1 MASNAPASLDGR
13 LPGSF
18 RDPAGFVFERDGTFF
33 RQVNRSYAATFDTL
47 MKSGLY
53 AELAAQ
59 GLLIPHESADLGLAP
74 EAEAA
79 AVIRPAQLQFVSYPF
94 EWSFSQLKA
103 SAITTLRVQRQA
115 LAYGLSLKDASAYNI
130 QLHDGQPKLIDTLS
144 FEPYE
149 PGLPWVGYRQ
159 FCQHFLAPLALM
171 ACRDVRLGRLLQSH
185 LDGLPLDLAAR
196 LLPWRTRL
204 RPGLLMHLHLHS
216 RAQARHADSDR
227 TRASLKGRMS
237 QRRLEALLESLES
250 TVRRLSWN
258 PGSTPWA
265 SYGDQSSYSDEGLA
279 DKQRLVAEYIAQTEV
294 DSVWDLGGNVGIFS
308 RIAGAND
315 VPVVSIDSD
324 PGAVD
329 LNYRRMVDRDERNL
343 YPIVADLTSPSPA
356 LGWDN
361 REVRSLTAR
370 GPAGLV
376 MALALVH
383 HLAIGNN
390 TRFERLARFFAS
402 LGPRLLIEFVP
413 PDDPMVVRLLA
424 MRNHRFPWYTEQE
437 FEAAFGRCYQIQRSD
452 RIQDSRRRLYLMVRR
467 GTCGNG
473 AIPRMEQRG
482 RSIRDVNTD
491 GR

>member
-1 MASNAPASLDGR
+1 MTTDAEAR

-18 RDPAGFVFERDGTFF
+18 RDPAGFMFQRDGTFF
-33 RQVNRSYAATFDTL
+33 RQVNRSYAATFDIL
-47 MKSGLY
+47 VNSGLY
-53 AELAAQ
+53 AKLVKQDLLIAHETADLSLAAE
-59 GLLIPHESADLGLAP
+59 PN
-74 EAEAA
+74 AA
-79 AVIRPAQLQFVSYPF
+79 AVIRPEQLGFVSYPF
-94 EWSFSQLKA
+94 EWSFSQLRA
-103 SAITTLRVQRQA
+103 SALTTLKVQRQA
-115 LAYGLSLKDASAYNI
+115 LDHGLSLKDASAYNI
-130 QLHDGQPKLIDTLS
+130 QLHNGRPTLIDTLS

-171 ACRDVRLGRLLQSH
+171 AYRDIRLGSLLQSH
-185 LDGLPLDLAAR
+185 LDGLPLDMAAR

-258 PGSTPWA
+258 PAGTPWS
-265 SYGDQSSYSDEGLA
+265 SYGDQSSYSDTALE
-279 DKQRLVAEYIAQTEV
+279 DKKRLVAEYTAQVAAE
-294 DSVWDLGGNVGIFS
+294 SVWDLGGNVGIFS
-308 RIAGAND
+308 RIAAAND

-329 LNYRRMVDRDERNL
+329 LTYRRMVEGGERNL
-343 YPIVADLTSPSPA
+343 FPIVADLTSPSPA

-361 REVRSLTAR
+361 REVRSLTQR

-376 MALALVH
+376 MALALIH
-383 HLAIGNN
+383 HLAISNN

-402 LGPRLLIEFVP
+402 LGSELLIEFVP
-413 PDDPMVVRLLA
+413 PDDPMVRRLLA
-424 MRNHRFPWYTEQE
+424 MRNHTFPWYAQSE
-437 FEAAFGRCYQIQRSD
+437 FEAAFNQFFRIQRTD
-452 RIQDSRRRLYLMVRR
+452 RITDSQRRLYLMSARH
-467 GTCGNG
+467 
-473 AIPRMEQRG
+473 A
-482 RSIRDVNTD
+482 
-491 GR
+491 

>member
-1 MASNAPASLDGR
+1 MTGDTSAR

-18 RDPAGFVFERDGTFF
+18 RDPAGFMFQRDGTFF
-33 RQVNRSYAATFDTL
+33 RQVNRSYGETLAAL

-53 AELAAQ
+53 AKLVEQ
-59 GLLIPHESADLGLAP
+59 GLLIPHETADLDLAP
-74 EAEAA
+74 EPNAA
-79 AVIRPAQLQFVSYPF
+79 AVIRPEQLGFVSYPF
-94 EWSFSQLKA
+94 EWSFSQLRA
-103 SAITTLRVQRQA
+103 SALTTLQVQRQA
-115 LAYGLSLKDASAYNI
+115 LNHGLSLKDASAYNI
-130 QLHDGQPKLIDTLS
+130 QLHNGRPTLIDTLS

-149 PGLPWVGYRQ
+149 SGLPWVGYRQ

-171 ACRDVRLGRLLQSH
+171 AYRDVRLGTMLQSH

-216 RAQARHADSDR
+216 RAQVRHADSEH

-265 SYGDQSSYSDEGLA
+265 SYGDQSSYSDAGQC
-279 DKQRLVAEYIAQTEV
+279 DKQQLVAEYLTQVDA

-308 RIAGAND
+308 RIAATND
-315 VPVVSIDSD
+315 VPAVSIDSD
-324 PGAVD
+324 PGAID
-329 LNYRRMVDRDERNL
+329 LNYRRMVEGGERNL

-361 REVRSLTAR
+361 REVRSLTQR

-376 MALALVH
+376 MALALIH
-383 HLAIGNN
+383 HLAISNN

-402 LGPRLLIEFVP
+402 LGPELLIEFVP
-413 PDDPMVVRLLA
+413 PEDPMVRRLLA
-424 MRNHRFPWYTEQE
+424 MRNHTFPWYAQSE
-437 FEAAFGRCYQIQRSD
+437 FEAAFNQFFRIQRTD
-452 RIQDSRRRLYLMVRR
+452 PITDSQRRLYLMTARH
-467 GTCGNG
+467 
-473 AIPRMEQRG
+473 A
-482 RSIRDVNTD
+482 
-491 GR
+491 

>member
-1 MASNAPASLDGR
+1 MTGDASAR

-18 RDPAGFVFERDGTFF
+18 RDPAGFVFQRDGTFF

-47 MKSGLY
+47 MNSGLY
-53 AELAAQ
+53 AKLVKQ
-59 GLLIPHESADLGLAP
+59 GLLIAHETADLDLAP
-74 EAEAA
+74 EPNAA
-79 AVIRPAQLQFVSYPF
+79 AVIRPEQVGFVSYPF
-94 EWSFSQLKA
+94 EWSFSQLRA
-103 SAITTLRVQRQA
+103 SALTTLKVQRQA
-115 LAYGLSLKDASAYNI
+115 LDHGLSLKDASAYNI
-130 QLHDGQPKLIDTLS
+130 QLHNGRPTLIDTLS

-171 ACRDVRLGRLLQSH
+171 AYRDIRMGSLLQSH

-227 TRASLKGRMS
+227 TRANLKGRMS
-237 QRRLEALLESLES
+237 HRRLEALLESLES

-258 PGSTPWA
+258 PGETPWA
-265 SYGDQSSYSDEGLA
+265 SYGDQSSYSDAGQS
-279 DKQRLVAEYIAQTEV
+279 DKERLVAEYLSQVEV

-308 RIAGAND
+308 RIAAVKN

-324 PGAVD
+324 PGAID
-329 LNYRRMVDRDERNL
+329 LNFRRMVDNGERNL
-343 YPIVADLTSPSPA
+343 FPIVADLTSPSPA

-361 REVRSLTAR
+361 REVRSLTER

-376 MALALVH
+376 MALALIH

-390 TRFERLARFFAS
+390 TRFERLASFFAS
-402 LGPRLLIEFVP
+402 LGRSLLIEFVP
-413 PDDPMVVRLLA
+413 ADDPMVRRLLA
-424 MRNHRFPWYTEQE
+424 MRNHTFPWYAQSE
-437 FEAAFGRCYQIQRSD
+437 FEAAFNQFFRIQRTD
-452 RIQDSRRRLYLMVRR
+452 PITDSQRRLYLMS
-467 GTCGNG
+467 
-473 AIPRMEQRG
+473 A
-482 RSIRDVNTD
+482 RDA
-491 GR
+491 